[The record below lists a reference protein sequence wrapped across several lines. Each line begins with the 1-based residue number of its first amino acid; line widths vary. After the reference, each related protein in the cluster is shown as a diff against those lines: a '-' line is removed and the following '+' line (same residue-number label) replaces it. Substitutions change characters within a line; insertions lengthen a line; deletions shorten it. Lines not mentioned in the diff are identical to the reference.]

1 VYGFEYKEGYEKDSK
16 CISFGFTFNSTTPI
30 YVDAYISWINDG
42 KYVWRVGAG
51 GVGANEL
58 SQISARP
65 VPKEP
70 MVGFVVRLLRG
81 SRD

>member
-1 VYGFEYKEGYEKDSK
+1 MLNTLT
-16 CISFGFTFNSTTPI
+16 C
-30 YVDAYISWINDG
+30 VDAYISWINDG

-51 GVGANEL
+51 GVGANQV

-70 MVGFVVRLLRG
+70 MVSFGVSLLRDT
-81 SRD
+81 RD